1 MEQSQPKKK
10 RRTTKDA
17 SNDELYEIARNL
29 HRHIGKPAILFVKES
44 REFIPYFGTLTN
56 GGLVYPCYSPEGK
69 FRCMLHQH
77 VSAVDVLT
85 GHQQIIFFDD
95 GI

>member
-1 MEQSQPKKK
+1 MEQQPKK

-17 SNDELYEIARNL
+17 SNDELHEIARNL
-29 HRHIGKPAILFVKES
+29 HRHIGKPAILFVKEG

-69 FRCMLHQH
+69 FRCMLHQN

-85 GHQQIIFFDD
+85 GNQQVHFFDD
-95 GI
+95 EI

>member
-1 MEQSQPKKK
+1 MEQSQPKK
-10 RRTTKDA
+10 RRATKDA
-17 SNDELYEIARNL
+17 SNDRLYEIAKDLN
-29 HRHIGKPAILFVKES
+29 RHIGHPAILFVKES
-44 REFIPYFGTLTN
+44 REFVPYFGTLVS
-56 GGLVYPCYSPEGK
+56 GSLVYPAYSPEGK
-69 FRCMLHQH
+69 FRCMLRQP

>member
-1 MEQSQPKKK
+1 MEQNQPKK

-17 SNDELYEIARNL
+17 SNDELHEIARNL

-56 GGLVYPCYSPEGK
+56 GGLVYPCYSSERKCGGRSYRASTDS
-69 FRCMLHQH
+69 FL
-77 VSAVDVLT
+77 
-85 GHQQIIFFDD
+85 
-95 GI
+95 